1 MRIIFVG
8 GGAATLVGANLLKR
22 KRPDYEIII
31 IEKNDKLGRKLAMTG
46 NGKCNIAPME
56 DAIDFY
62 NNPSF
67 VESLFLSYPLRKYL
81 DTIESLGIPLK
92 TIRSQGYY
100 PLSEN
105 APNVVRILA
114 DQLKDVQIINDEV
127 IDYKGLEL
135 RLKNKG
141 TIKADKIIFAVG
153 GKSYPSTGSD
163 GALFPVFRLHGYD
176 VNGLKPSLCP
186 VKVKENIKSLF
197 GARIHALVS
206 LMNKEGMEV
215 FIEPGE
221 VMFKK
226 DALSGIA
233 IMNLS
238 SHISHHPGTYRIRLN
253 LLTERPFRYN
263 PRLNNLDNISA
274 FVGKPLAE
282 YIMKVNDINPNE
294 IEVELEDEIN
304 MILGSLIFT
313 VDGLYDFDN
322 AQVTNG
328 GISLNEIDD
337 NFMSKREPNIYF
349 IGEMLDVDGICGGF
363 NLRFAITCAMKLVD
377 SL

>member
-135 RLKNKG
+135 RLKNNG
-141 TIKADKIIFAVG
+141 TIKADKIVFAVG
-153 GKSYPSTGSD
+153 GKSYPNTGSD
-163 GALFPVFRLHGYD
+163 GSLFPVFRLHGYD

-215 FIEPGE
+215 FVEPGE

-238 SHISHHPGTYRIRLN
+238 SHISRHPGTYRIRLN

-282 YIMKVNDINPNE
+282 YIMKANDINPNE

-328 GISLNEIDD
+328 GISIDEIDD
-337 NFMSKREPNIYF
+337 NFMSKKEPNIYF